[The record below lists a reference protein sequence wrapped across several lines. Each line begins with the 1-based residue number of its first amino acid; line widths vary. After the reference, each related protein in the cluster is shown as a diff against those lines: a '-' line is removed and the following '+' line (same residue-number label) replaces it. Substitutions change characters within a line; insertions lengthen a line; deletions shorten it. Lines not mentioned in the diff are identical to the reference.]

1 MKEEIRNRQRG
12 MRLMR
17 PAGLVSLLGLLG
29 LLALL
34 LTACSSDS
42 HDSEPV
48 GELSLSL
55 ETTISAPAY
64 QDVMTALGQ
73 SRAGDNTPI
82 TRSWTPPDQYYL
94 YSDPLVGGLFTN
106 QRDLT
111 NRTIDVFLTRGTE
124 AIYHGRLRKGTD
136 TWKLVV
142 DGLDADKL
150 DKIYDNDND
159 YYAYGF
165 IPRDAADDAEIALLS
180 DPGATYAD
188 GAVLTIH
195 GLKPVAASDVCVT
208 IGARDGFK
216 QKEGLDE
223 HDVYYDGRYTDANG
237 NGKYD
242 DGETRTNRLR
252 PGRFDFRIVNDKA
265 NCLFFLFDHIYSA
278 LRFCCKVEEKYYG
291 LRDIVLKKM
300 ELKANGVKASYDAT
314 ITLRKRAEGS
324 ALSPIDGD
332 VVFTPVGDPV
342 MDFVTIFNGNGLNER
357 NGLTLDDD
365 TYATLMG
372 GFVPVVPDGGEREFT
387 LRSTYDVYDKKGNL
401 VRKNSVAENVLNVQS
416 ILDKPIDQLLLRGRY
431 YTINITVAP
440 TYLYQMSEPDLKN
453 EVVIKN

>member
-1 MKEEIRNRQRG
+1 
-12 MRLMR
+12 
-17 PAGLVSLLGLLG
+17 
-29 LLALL
+29 
-34 LTACSSDS
+34 
-42 HDSEPV
+42 
-48 GELSLSL
+48 
-55 ETTISAPAY
+55 
-64 QDVMTALGQ
+64 
-73 SRAGDNTPI
+73 
-82 TRSWTPPDQYYL
+82 
-94 YSDPLVGGLFTN
+94 
-106 QRDLT
+106 
-111 NRTIDVFLTRGTE
+111 
-124 AIYHGRLRKGTD
+124 
-136 TWKLVV
+136 
-142 DGLDADKL
+142 
-150 DKIYDNDND
+150 
-159 YYAYGF
+159 
-165 IPRDAADDAEIALLS
+165 
-180 DPGATYAD
+180 
-188 GAVLTIH
+188 
-195 GLKPVAASDVCVT
+195 
-208 IGARDGFK
+208 
-216 QKEGLDE
+216 
-223 HDVYYDGRYTDANG
+223 
-237 NGKYD
+237 
-242 DGETRTNRLR
+242 
-252 PGRFDFRIVNDKA
+252 VNDKA

-278 LRFCCKVEEKYYG
+278 LRFCCKVDEKYYG

-365 TYATLMG
+365 TYTTLMG
-372 GFVPVVPDGGEREFT
+372 GFVPVVPGGGERKFT

>member
-1 MKEEIRNRQRG
+1 MRHIR
-12 MRLMR
+12 
-17 PAGLVSLLGLLG
+17 PTGLVSLLGLM
-29 LLALL
+29 APL

-42 HDSEPV
+42 YDSEPV
-48 GELSLSL
+48 RELSLSL

-64 QDVMTALGQ
+64 QDVTTLWDQTRVGAN
-73 SRAGDNTPI
+73 APV
-82 TRSWTPPDQYYL
+82 TRSSTPLDWTPPDQYYL
-94 YSDPLVGGLFTN
+94 YSNPLVGGLFSN

-111 NRTIDVFLTRGTE
+111 GRSIDLFFTKETKTE
-124 AIYHGRLRKGTD
+124 ASYHGRLRKGGD

-142 DGLDADKL
+142 DGIVPDPEKDAFEGF
-150 DKIYDNDND
+150 YGS

-165 IPRDAADDAEIALLS
+165 IPHDAATNAEIALLS
-180 DPGATYAD
+180 DPGATFAD
-188 GAVLTIH
+188 GAVLTLH
-195 GLKPVAASDVCVT
+195 GLKPVSAADVCVM
-208 IGARDGFK
+208 IGARNGFMRE
-216 QKEGLDE
+216 EGE
-223 HDVYYDGRYTDANG
+223 EGNKHEVYYDGGYTDANT
-237 NGKYD
+237 NEKYD

-252 PGRFDFRIVNDKA
+252 PGRFDISISKGEKTNY
-265 NCLFFLFDHIYSA
+265 LFFLFDHIYSA
-278 LRFCCKVEEKYYG
+278 LRFCFKVDEKYFG

-365 TYATLMG
+365 TYTTLMG
-372 GFVPVVPDGGEREFT
+372 GFVPVVPGGGERKFT